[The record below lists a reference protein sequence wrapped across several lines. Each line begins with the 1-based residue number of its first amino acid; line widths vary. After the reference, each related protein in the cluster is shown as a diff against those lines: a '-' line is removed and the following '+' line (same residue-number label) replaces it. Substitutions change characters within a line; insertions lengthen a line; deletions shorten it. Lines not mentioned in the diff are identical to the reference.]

1 MNVHL
6 EFYLADVDPCPLQI
20 LVLHLFDQA
29 GVLVLCQP
37 FLQVDSAAHSR
48 VSWNCSDYG
57 GTADRD
63 PIPVTLLDE
72 RLVGRVVAG
81 NQGVPQELEQGR
93 VDLNRNLNKITY
105 KEL

>member
-1 MNVHL
+1 MLYMELSDLVSL
-6 EFYLADVDPCPLQI
+6 DPCPLQI

-29 GVLVLCQP
+29 GVLALCQP

-93 VDLNRNLNKITY
+93 VHLNK
-105 KEL
+105 EH